1 MDAVKNGLAW
11 VKARVSERTSW
22 DGAVL
27 LAGSL
32 FPLWGGVLAEWMLWG
47 AAAWGAWT
55 IYKEEV

>member
-22 DGAVL
+22 DGVVL

-32 FPLWGGVLAEWMLWG
+32 FLLWGGVLAEWMLWG
-47 AAAWGAWT
+47 AAAWGAYT
-55 IYKEEV
+55 IYKSEV

>member
-32 FPLWGGVLAEWMLWG
+32 FLLWGGVLAEWMLWG

-55 IYKEEV
+55 I

>member
-11 VKARVSERTSW
+11 VKARVTQISSW

-32 FPLWGGVLAEWMLWG
+32 FLLWGGTLAEWMLWA

-55 IYKEEV
+55 IYKEEA

>member
-22 DGAVL
+22 DGVVL

-32 FPLWGGVLAEWMLWG
+32 FLLWGGVLAEWMLWV

>member
-32 FPLWGGVLAEWMLWG
+32 FLLLGGVLAEWMLWG

-55 IYKEEV
+55 IYKSEV

>member
-1 MDAVKNGLAW
+1 MDAVKNGMAW

-22 DGAVL
+22 DGALL

-32 FPLWGGVLAEWMLWG
+32 FLLWGGVLAEWMLWA

-55 IYKEEV
+55 IYKEEK

>member
-22 DGAVL
+22 DGVVL

-32 FPLWGGVLAEWMLWG
+32 FLLWGGVLAEWMLWAG
-47 AAAWGAWT
+47 AAWGAWT

>member
-1 MDAVKNGLAW
+1 MDTLKKGLAW

-27 LAGSL
+27 LVGSL
-32 FPLWGGVLAEWMLWG
+32 FLLWGGVLAEWMLWA

-55 IYKEEV
+55 IYKEEA